1 MVCIKEVYNL
11 ALSIKTKTMNNE
23 IKNTVT
29 FKMVSEEAK
38 ELSLKLQNIVYVIQ
52 KNNTLYTLLSND
64 RNAVEEIKGKSKILG
79 SYKLGNK
86 IS

>member
-1 MVCIKEVYNL
+1 MVCIEIVYKL
-11 ALSIKTKTMNNE
+11 HYKSKPKTMINE

-29 FKMVSEEAK
+29 CKMVIEEAR
-38 ELSLKLQNIVYVIQ
+38 ELSCKLKNTIYVIQ

-64 RNAVEEIKGKSKILG
+64 RNVLEEIKGKFKILG